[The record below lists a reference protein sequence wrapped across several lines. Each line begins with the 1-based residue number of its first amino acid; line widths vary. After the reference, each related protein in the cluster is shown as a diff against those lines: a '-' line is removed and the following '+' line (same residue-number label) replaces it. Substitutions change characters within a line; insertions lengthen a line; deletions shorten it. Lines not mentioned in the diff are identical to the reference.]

1 MAEVPLSRRRLL
13 ASTAAGIA
21 GVTIAGCL
29 DGDGDESG
37 SNGSNGSDGTNAS
50 GGPDVDESREAG
62 RDTHAIMAD
71 TRYETTVHVLD
82 SGDGPTGMVLG
93 GVHGNE
99 VGGIE
104 AARLATEYELSAG
117 RLVVIPE
124 TNAPAVENEGREGPN
139 GDLNRQFPVGEEPT
153 TELARAVW
161 EEIESYDPACLIDMH
176 TSRGILGV
184 DEGAVGQAIFP
195 SPAEGASEDGQQ
207 AAEYMNEEVLDEF
220 LESNPEYAFRS
231 GPVEGVEIEQS
242 DEVDLMAVT
251 KAGADLGTK
260 GWITEV
266 TYKGFDVDQQTFIH
280 DRLTTWLLA
289 ENGVETESPFDD
301 QPNPLPS

>member
-1 MAEVPLSRRRLL
+1 MAETPRSRRGFL
-13 ASTAAGIA
+13 ASTAAGVA
-21 GVTIAGCL
+21 GVTIAGCVN
-29 DGDGDESG
+29 GDGNDNGSGGANG
-37 SNGSNGSDGTNAS
+37 SNASNGSDAE
-50 GGPDVDESREAG
+50 ESREAG
-62 RDTHAIMAD
+62 SETHAIMAD

-82 SGDGPTGMVLG
+82 SGDGPTGMALG

-104 AARLATEYELSAG
+104 AARIATEYEPSAG

-161 EEIESYDPACLIDMH
+161 DEIESYDPSCLIDMH

-184 DEGAVGQAIFP
+184 DEGTVGQAIFP
-195 SPAEGASEDGQQ
+195 SPAKGASEDGEH

-231 GPVEGVEIEQS
+231 GPIEGEGVDQT

-251 KAGADLGTK
+251 KAGADLGTR

-266 TYKGFDVDQQTFIH
+266 TYKGFDVDQQAFIH

-289 ENGVETESPFDD
+289 ENGIEVESPLDGES
-301 QPNPLPS
+301 L